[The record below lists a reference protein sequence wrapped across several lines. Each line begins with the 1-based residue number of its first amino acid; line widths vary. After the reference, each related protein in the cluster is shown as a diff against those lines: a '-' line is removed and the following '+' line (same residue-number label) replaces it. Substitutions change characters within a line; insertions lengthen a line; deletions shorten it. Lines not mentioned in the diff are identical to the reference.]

1 MFIGIPIGMDPAPF
15 WAYLFLYFF
24 EMQYVKNNFSCI
36 TKSTQ
41 ISYPGTV
48 KFIDELCAIIMVMNY
63 SNFRTYIPRNL
74 NWEWSIQEDMPLFL
88 TLTSLSK
95 IRLLYVSTLTKYRL
109 PFFIERMWKFSR
121 NILNSIFYGSFYSDL
136 LRIARCTLLFSAFKP
151 NDVK

>member
-48 KFIDELCAIIMVMNY
+48 KFIDELCAIING
-63 SNFRTYIPRNL
+63 NELFKFQ
-74 NWEWSIQEDMPLFL
+74 SIYPKELELRVKHSGRYATFL
-88 TLTSLSK
+88 DLDITIKDKT
-95 IRLLYVSTLTKYRL
+95 
-109 PFFIERMWKFSR
+109 FIYKHFDE
-121 NILNSIFYGSFYSDL
+121 I
-136 LRIARCTLLFSAFKP
+136 
-151 NDVK
+151 